1 MSKISKKHLVFWA
14 IIFLASWYFIVL
26 VLLYC
31 NESRITKGM
40 VPIKTA
46 DSIIDLYRTQT
57 YRAIDLCKKY
67 ASMSDSLSKEINK
80 IQKSNHGK

>member
-14 IIFLASWYFIVL
+14 IIVLASWYFIVL
-26 VLLYC
+26 VLLYR
-31 NESRITKGM
+31 NERRIIKGM

-46 DSIIDLYRTQT
+46 DSIIDSYKTQT

-67 ASMSDSLSKEINK
+67 AAMSDSLTKEINK